1 MEYGYKIVRRLTTAA
16 LRQLCIEQDWY
27 TNDDNYDYSNML
39 FKATK
44 EDITSDDIVEIAAD
58 IIKHTDKLSIDNFT
72 YVCDL
77 ILLKTYSI
85 ISEI

>member
-1 MEYGYKIVRRLTTAA
+1 MKYGYKVIRSLSMAA

-27 TNDDNYDYSNML
+27 TNGDNYDYSNML
-39 FKATK
+39 FKAKK

-58 IIKHTDKLSIDNFT
+58 IIEHTDKLSIDNFI

-77 ILLKTYSI
+77 ILLKTYSF
-85 ISEI
+85 ISEV